1 MRGRA
6 LRFWAWA
13 AGAAAAV
20 ALAAALFLPYEAIGL
35 RTEPERERAW
45 LLTVW
50 TAGVAAVLFGAT
62 ARIGRR
68 GVGLRDVLDA
78 GSVPAAVEARR
89 RAEGGGAGEL
99 LDVWLVAT
107 GGILVGIYFAGWL
120 LLGS

>member
-6 LRFWAWA
+6 LRFWGWA
-13 AGAAAAV
+13 AGVAATVAV
-20 ALAAALFLPYEAIGL
+20 AAALLLPYEAIGL

-62 ARIGRR
+62 ARLGAR
-68 GVGLRDVLDA
+68 GLGLRDVLDA
-78 GSVPAAVEARR
+78 GSVRGAVDARR
-89 RAEGGGAGEL
+89 SAERAGAGGR
-99 LDVWLVAT
+99 LDLWLVAT

-120 LLGS
+120 LLG

>member
-1 MRGRA
+1 M
-6 LRFWAWA
+6 
-13 AGAAAAV
+13 
-20 ALAAALFLPYEAIGL
+20 PYEAIGL

-50 TAGVAAVLFGAT
+50 TAGVLAVLFGAT

-68 GVGLRDVLDA
+68 GVGFRDVVDA
-78 GSVPAAVEARR
+78 GSVRGAVEARQ
-89 RAEGGGAGEL
+89 RAARAGAGEM

-120 LLGS
+120 LLG